1 MFDSMCERPEFME
14 LMNETIWIL
23 PNFTGGPTELMDLQ
37 IFCTVITEINDILTK
52 ILLHIMHIPVIIL
65 IVITL
70 FGKEKEDAKWFV
82 FHTALLNFILG
93 IIWEISLINTDF
105 EKNPTIIM
113 VMICSIDIAVNSL
126 FPLAFTRFFYLYFP
140 HLYDKIF
147 TKKTLLPWTLAYDA
161 TIVGLYSLG
170 VFTSEYICCVV
181 NFGVIFGTILCVS
194 LVILKIRNMMKM
206 VEGSKLNTLSDL
218 RKAAL
223 LCIFQASVLSLH
235 ASTLLYTQFYT
246 GFVHPVL
253 EELQHGSPLD
263 QNPLPPTLSNI
274 PPSRTML
281 FTFLILDNWRYTLY
295 QLYVIIDTFMTL
307 FVLRSYRHT
316 LKHVCLNAWDK
327 VQVFLFGKKYGG
339 NVSDMYKKRPSVN
352 QWTG

>member
-14 LMNETIWIL
+14 LMNETLWML
-23 PNFTGGPTELMDLQ
+23 PNFTGGPTERMNPQ
-37 IFCTVITEINDILTK
+37 NFCTIITEINDILTK

-70 FGKEKEDAKWFV
+70 VGKEKEDAKWFV
-82 FHTALLNFILG
+82 FHTALLNLILG

-105 EKNPTIIM
+105 EKNPIIM
-113 VMICSIDIAVNSL
+113 MMMIYSI
-126 FPLAFTRFFYLYFP
+126 
-140 HLYDKIF
+140 
-147 TKKTLLPWTLAYDA
+147 
-161 TIVGLYSLG
+161 G
-170 VFTSEYICCVV
+170 
-181 NFGVIFGTILCVS
+181 
-194 LVILKIRNMMKM
+194 
-206 VEGSKLNTLSDL
+206 
-218 RKAAL
+218 
-223 LCIFQASVLSLH
+223 SVLSLH
-235 ASTLLYTQFYT
+235 AIALLYTQFYT
-246 GFVHPVL
+246 EFIDPVL

-295 QLYVIIDTFMTL
+295 QFYVIIDTFMTL
-307 FVLRSYRHT
+307 FVLRTYRHT

-327 VQVFLFGKKYGG
+327 VQVLLFGEKYEQ
-339 NVSDMYKKRPSVN
+339 NVTDVYKKRPSIN